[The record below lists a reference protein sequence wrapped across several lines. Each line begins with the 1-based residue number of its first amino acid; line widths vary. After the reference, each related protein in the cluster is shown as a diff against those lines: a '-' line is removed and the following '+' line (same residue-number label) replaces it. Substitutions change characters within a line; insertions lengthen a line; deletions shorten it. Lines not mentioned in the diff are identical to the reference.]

1 MSVFVDY
8 RVIYRNIPSNL
19 LKGLHWTL
27 RRVKWTEYLVQTKLT
42 VKEMKLW
49 GKILKKHIIDV
60 SKSKANHMG
69 NYIYIV
75 IYHKSYI

>member
-8 RVIYRNIPSNL
+8 RVIYRKIPSNL

-69 NYIYIV
+69 NYIYID
-75 IYHKSYI
+75 IYHKSHI